1 MYVKRR
7 IEFENEDTKKKKK
20 KTINS
25 SSIYSTRIDR
35 RRRLN

>member
-20 KTINS
+20 NYKLEFDIF
-25 SSIYSTRIDR
+25 YSNR
-35 RRRLN
+35 

>member
-20 KTINS
+20 KNYKLEFDIF
-25 SSIYSTRIDR
+25 YSNR
-35 RRRLN
+35 